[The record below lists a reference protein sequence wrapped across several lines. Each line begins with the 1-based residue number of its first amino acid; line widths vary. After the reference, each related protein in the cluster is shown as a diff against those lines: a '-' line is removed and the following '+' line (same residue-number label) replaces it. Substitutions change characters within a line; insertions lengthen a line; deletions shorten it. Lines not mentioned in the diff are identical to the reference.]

1 MSKSKSPARLL
12 QKRTGWSYME
22 CLRCVR
28 TMTPEA
34 IEMLIKMRATPPA
47 PDTEPLPEDPS

>member
-1 MSKSKSPARLL
+1 MSRKNSPKGKARAL
-12 QKRTGWSYME
+12 QKRTGWKYQE

-34 IEMLIKMRATPPA
+34 IEALICIRAGEKREVSDDVPA
-47 PDTEPLPEDPS
+47 